1 MADGEIGFLGLG
13 AMGGPITA
21 RLAAWAQRNPGRR
34 ILAYDPR
41 PEALA
46 AAAAAGAE
54 PVPGGAMEMAARCAL
69 ILACLPSPEISEGV
83 ALGPQGIA
91 AVPPGQRRV
100 TTYVEMSTIG
110 SAAMRGLAD
119 RLAPHGIALVDS
131 PISGGALGAQTGAL
145 SVIVSGPAE
154 AVAAARPVLEVV
166 GQNVFVVGDTAG
178 QSQTMKLANNLLSL
192 AAMVLTSEA
201 VALGAKAGL
210 DTAMMCEVFNAST
223 GRNSSTVTKFP
234 RAVLTGTFD
243 CGATN
248 AIATKDLSLAV
259 DEFSAQG
266 IPAPMTGLARDMMR
280 MARASFGA
288 TADMTSIA
296 RLYEQWAGVRM
307 QSPQAPS

>member
-21 RLAAWAQRNPGRR
+21 RLAAWAQRHPGRR

-46 AAAAAGAE
+46 SAAAAGAE
-54 PVPGGAMEMAARCAL
+54 PTPGGAREMAARCDL
-69 ILACLPSPEISEGV
+69 VLVCLPSPEISEAV
-83 ALGPQGIA
+83 ALGPDGVA
-91 AVPPGQRRV
+91 AVPRGERRV

-110 SAAMRGLAD
+110 SAAMRGIAD
-119 RLAPHGIALVDS
+119 RLAGHGIALVDS

-145 SVIVSGPAE
+145 SVIVSGPAA
-154 AVAAARPVLEVV
+154 AVEAARPVLEVV
-166 GQNVFVVGDTAG
+166 GQKVFVVGDTPG
-178 QSQTMKLANNLLSL
+178 QSQVMKLSNNLLSL
-192 AAMVLTSEA
+192 AAMVLTAEA
-201 VALGAKAGL
+201 MALGTKSGL
-210 DTAMMCEVFNAST
+210 DPAMMIDVFNAST

-234 RAVLTGTFD
+234 RAVLSGSFD
-243 CGATN
+243 SGATN

-259 DEFSAQG
+259 DEFVAQG
-266 IPAPMTGLARDMMR
+266 IPAPMTGLAREMMR

-296 RLYEQWAGVRM
+296 RLYEQWAGVAM
-307 QSPQAPS
+307 QAKPPR